1 MFKWAEMS
9 FVKIKQQDC
18 CSKGKALKHTRN
30 AGSLLM
36 ISCWVTAGFPL
47 YFQKIKSCLLQSW
60 RKEVMETVR
69 KHLNETEQR
78 CLMERWRWEGEAHL
92 SRSDE
97 EGMMTKPPLP
107 HRGKDF
113 FLSSQR
119 LTEWGGRQEKDGRR
133 GIKKK
138 KTRGQ
143 ELPTDCFSSYTTW
156 RKEERREEERIKGQE
171 RRKHQHVDQTWI
183 HFHLRIHLSW
193 TQ

>member
-30 AGSLLM
+30 AGSLLT

-97 EGMMTKPPLP
+97 DGMMTKPPLP

-138 KTRGQ
+138 RFEGRNYRLTVSAVTQLGEK
-143 ELPTDCFSSYTTW
+143 
-156 RKEERREEERIKGQE
+156 RKGG
-171 RRKHQHVDQTWI
+171 RRKG
-183 HFHLRIHLSW
+183 
-193 TQ
+193 